1 MDTGKGL
8 DRHRKMTKRPS
19 RCAFCFGRYPV
30 LGKSWHTHAKKA
42 AAPLSGAAAFCM
54 GNGFFQASVHAALSG
69 KSGSLRGTSFIRC
82 ESSHAGC
89 HLSPVWLKTGM
100 FSEKKI
106 VQPMHPV
113 YDRAGLSRQYDM
125 TAGITRGSVPV
136 TDGRT
141 DV

>member
-1 MDTGKGL
+1 MRILLWEVSGFGKV
-8 DRHRKMTKRPS
+8 M
-19 RCAFCFGRYPV
+19 AYPC
-30 LGKSWHTHAKKA
+30 KKKLL
-42 AAPLSGAAAFCM
+42 PLYRVPQLFAWGMA
-54 GNGFFQASVHAALSG
+54 FFQASVHAALSG

-125 TAGITRGSVPV
+125 TAGITRGSVPA